1 MAGVNAYFNL
11 PITNCKLPMK
21 TVPIG
26 ARGEAEQT
34 VAFEHTLEAH
44 NPRLPKVYSTPHM
57 IGLMETAGFY
67 ALEPYCEGDEIT
79 VGTHIDI
86 EHRAPST
93 IGARVQAEAV
103 VESFDGKFYTIK
115 VVARE
120 LSPHP
125 KEIGSGIIQRAT
137 VSVGKFLQKFGQS
150 ASPAQA

>member
-1 MAGVNAYFNL
+1 
-11 PITNCKLPMK
+11 MK
-21 TVPIG
+21 PVPIG

-44 NPRLPKVYSTPHM
+44 HSRLPQVYSTPHM

-79 VGTHIDI
+79 VGTHIDV
-86 EHRAPST
+86 EHRVPST
-93 IGARVQAEAV
+93 VGALIHADAV

-120 LSPHP
+120 LAPNAR
-125 KEIGSGIIQRAT
+125 EIGRGTIRRAT
-137 VSVGKFLQKFGQS
+137 VSVSKFLAKFNLAQ
-150 ASPAQA
+150 ASPSA